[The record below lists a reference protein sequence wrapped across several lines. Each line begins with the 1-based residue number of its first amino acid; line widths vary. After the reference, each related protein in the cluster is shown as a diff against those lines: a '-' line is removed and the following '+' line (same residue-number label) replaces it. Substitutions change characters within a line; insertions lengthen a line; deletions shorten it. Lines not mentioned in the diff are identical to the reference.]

1 MKTVTP
7 PANVVEEVHQ
17 FFKTDFSD
25 EDIFSNSTLKSDLPG
40 TTDWLLECKNL
51 VDQHR
56 ALLIKMPKKE
66 NFNEHIK
73 THHSTALVFGQ
84 IFGRPLIQ
92 NEQGQKLIAVYD
104 RDRHGSMDTGARYH
118 QTREGGSLH
127 TDNVN
132 LPELW
137 NYLFLSCI
145 SPAFIGGESILV
157 DGLKIHKILKT
168 DFPEV
173 LETLEN
179 NYIWEMRGVADK
191 LYEAPIIT
199 YKDDKSPQ
207 FRHLRPYME
216 SAHIKAEKPMTID
229 QLFAIDVLDAL
240 TNSTKNQE
248 RFTLEAGNICV
259 TIDDQVLHGRT
270 CFSDAKDAISVEKFT
285 GENGQVL
292 KRTMERL
299 WIQKQ

>member
-1 MKTVTP
+1 
-7 PANVVEEVHQ
+7 
-17 FFKTDFSD
+17 
-25 EDIFSNSTLKSDLPG
+25 
-40 TTDWLLECKNL
+40 
-51 VDQHR
+51 
-56 ALLIKMPKKE
+56 
-66 NFNEHIK
+66 
-73 THHSTALVFGQ
+73 
-84 IFGRPLIQ
+84 
-92 NEQGQKLIAVYD
+92 
-104 RDRHGSMDTGARYH
+104 
-118 QTREGGSLH
+118 
-127 TDNVN
+127 
-132 LPELW
+132 
-137 NYLFLSCI
+137 
-145 SPAFIGGESILV
+145 
-157 DGLKIHKILKT
+157 
-168 DFPEV
+168 
-173 LETLEN
+173 
-179 NYIWEMRGVADK
+179 MRGVADK